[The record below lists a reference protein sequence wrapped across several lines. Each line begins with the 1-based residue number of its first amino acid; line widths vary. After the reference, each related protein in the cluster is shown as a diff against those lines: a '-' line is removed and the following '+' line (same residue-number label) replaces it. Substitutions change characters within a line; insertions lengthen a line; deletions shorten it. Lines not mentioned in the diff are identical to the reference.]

1 MVGRQ
6 VLFINTV
13 LGQPKAGKKFVYI
26 LEAYN
31 RIIQAS
37 TAKKMKLGW
46 TAAGSHQNIYKK

>member
-46 TAAGSHQNIYKK
+46 TAAGSHQNIYK